1 MKTLNTKHLISL
13 LVMSLILTI
22 GQGQEESASS
32 DLIGT
37 WIIDNTA
44 TMEATPQENMEQLEL
59 FPEIKEQIMAS
70 YIGRILNF
78 NADGTFSQSLA
89 DGTGISGIWQVSNNI
104 LLLTTEDGS
113 SQQQEFSILV
123 NGSLLLSIPDQEQS
137 RHLVPNQY
145 FIKQ

>member
-70 YIGRILNF
+70 YIGR
-78 NADGTFSQSLA
+78 
-89 DGTGISGIWQVSNNI
+89 
-104 LLLTTEDGS
+104 
-113 SQQQEFSILV
+113 
-123 NGSLLLSIPDQEQS
+123 
-137 RHLVPNQY
+137 Y
-145 FIKQ
+145 